1 MARGKRLAAMP
12 PQAPLHHA
20 ELSSIGAWRGE
31 DKPAL
36 AFFAYFRYD
45 GQERGALR

>member
-20 ELSSIGAWRGE
+20 ERSSIGARRG

-36 AFFAYFRYD
+36 AFFTHFRYD

>member
-20 ELSSIGAWRGE
+20 ERSSIGTQRG

-36 AFFAYFRYD
+36 AFFAHFRYD